1 MALPKI
7 DTPIYE
13 LELPLSKK
21 KIKYR
26 PFLVKEQKNLLMA
39 MESNDSDSI
48 EKNIKQVL
56 TNCTIAK
63 KFDVDSLPVLD
74 IEYYFLHLRARSVG
88 EVVEN
93 RYRCDNQ
100 VTTETGETKSCGNIM
115 ETSFNILDIK
125 VQFNKENQDVI
136 QLTPTISVKL
146 RYPQFSVLKKL
157 KDKESATD
165 VAFEM
170 VADSIEY
177 IFDSSNEQFYY
188 AKDTTHEELVEFI
201 GSLNQQQF
209 SLIEEF
215 FANMPKME
223 KKIEMKC
230 SRCGFEHSL
239 DVEGLENFFV

>member
-39 MESNDSDSI
+39 MESNDTDSI

-56 TNCTIAK
+56 TNCTITK
-63 KFDVDSLPVLD
+63 KVDIDSLPVLD

-93 RYRCDNQ
+93 KYRCDNT
-100 VTTETGETKSCGNIM
+100 VDDRTCGNIM

-125 VQFNKENQDVI
+125 VEFKKENQDVI
-136 QLTPTISVKL
+136 QLTPKISIKL
-146 RYPQFSVLKKL
+146 KYPEFSVLKKL
-157 KDKESATD
+157 KDMTSASEL
-165 VAFEM
+165 AFEM
-170 VADSIEY
+170 IANSIDY
-177 IFDSSNEQFYY
+177 IYDGEQFYY
-188 AKDTTHEELVEFI
+188 AKETTHEELVDFI

-215 FANMPKME
+215 FANMPKLE
-223 KKIEMKC
+223 KKIQMKC
-230 SRCGFEHSL
+230 SKCGFDHSL